1 MENQAITSKGI
12 NMKIRC
18 LLVDDEPPALK
29 VLQSYI
35 SQISGLELVGLCSN
49 AIEAIDLLHCKM
61 VDVMFLDIK
70 MPKIIG
76 TQFLRS
82 LTNPPKVIFVTAY
95 REYAVEGFELDAVD
109 YLVKPVSFERFLKAI
124 DKLRRSG
131 NRQVIAE
138 EKQYNANPNAFVYLK
153 SDKVMQKI
161 FIDEIV
167 YIESWKDYVKVFF
180 NGGKHLLV
188 KQTISAMESLLS
200 EHKFLRVH
208 RSFIISID
216 KISGYNN
223 TCVRVDASDIP
234 IGRLY
239 KQVVLGQLTGR

>member
-1 MENQAITSKGI
+1 
-12 NMKIRC
+12 MKIRC

-29 VLQSYI
+29 VLQSYVA
-35 SQISGLELVGLCSN
+35 QINGLELAGVCSN
-49 AIEAIDLLHCKM
+49 AIEAIDVLHDKA

-82 LTNPPKVIFVTAY
+82 LSHPPKVIFVTAY

-124 DKLRRSG
+124 NKLKRSG
-131 NRQVIAE
+131 NQHVVE
-138 EKQYNANPNAFVYLK
+138 EERLYNHNPNAFVYLK

-161 FIDEIV
+161 FIDDIL
-167 YIESWKDYVKVFF
+167 YLESWKDYVKLFF
-180 NGGKHLLV
+180 TNGKQLLV

-208 RSFIISID
+208 RSFIISLD

-223 TCVRVDASDIP
+223 TCVKVDVSEIP

-239 KQVVLGQLTGR
+239 KQAVIGQLTGR

>member
-1 MENQAITSKGI
+1 VIILKGI
-12 NMKIRC
+12 SMKIRC

-35 SQISGLELVGLCSN
+35 SQISGLELVGMCSN
-49 AIEAIDLLHCKM
+49 AIEAIDVLHNKV

-82 LTNPPKVIFVTAY
+82 LTHPPKVIFVTAY

-109 YLVKPVSFERFLKAI
+109 YLVKPVSFERFLTAI
-124 DKLRRSG
+124 DKLKRSA
-131 NRQVIAE
+131 NHHIIKE
-138 EKQYNANPNAFVYLK
+138 EKLYSSNPNAFVYLK

-161 FIDEIV
+161 FIDDIL
-167 YIESWKDYVKVFF
+167 YIESWKDYVKLFF
-180 NGGKHLLV
+180 TEGKHLLV

-208 RSFIISID
+208 RSYIISLD
-216 KISGYNN
+216 KISGYCSNSVKMN
-223 TCVRVDASDIP
+223 KAEIP

-239 KQVVLGQLTGR
+239 KQAVIGQLTGK